1 MLSSE
6 NNILKSSRFFLSG
19 SNWWDF
25 HLEGQLGDEE
35 DKEEERGKW
44 KIGRVEEVEK
54 EEVKEGRWRRS
65 RGKEEDE

>member
-54 EEVKEGRWRRS
+54 K
-65 RGKEEDE
+65 K